1 MKVPALKINFIK
13 EILAKWQNDFV
24 GKNISEFIDF
34 IDEKYGDSWQNYCA
48 PGDTGIYLDDEIK
61 FKINTLKMVGKTK
74 NLFDK
79 EFAYLLFEGLYTSD
93 EYGNRVRLNEIQASD
108 IRIWNSLSLFILK
121 GYTKERWG
129 GSKSTVRILIKSL
142 TNEKISRHAIS
153 RLYWSALLCYDDS
166 RNEKLELLEVLW
178 ENQDFY
184 TQVSERSISGM
195 RETMRVFLEF
205 CNKEENKKK
214 VFKSKSSEGYIAF
227 RKILKLFTADNN
239 VFTISLMD
247 KEALESLFKENIEAC
262 K

>member
-48 PGDTGIYLDDEIK
+48 PGDTGIYLDDECK
-61 FKINTLKMVGKTK
+61 FKINALKMVGKQK
-74 NLFDK
+74 YLFDK
-79 EFAYLLFEGLYTSD
+79 EFAYLLFEGLYAKD

-129 GSKSTVRILIKSL
+129 ESKKTVRILIKSL

-239 VFTISLMD
+239 VLTISLMD
-247 KEALESLFKENIEAC
+247 KEALENLFKENVEAC